1 LPWLLRLIIWASLK
15 NELQFIRLSSEA
27 KRPHLPQSQE
37 ACWLVQNQDSF
48 GIARPMATI
57 VICTH
62 NVLGASEWGGHMW
75 VYLQYIESL
84 RRLGCEVYWMEDL
97 DSETESRKDANSVS
111 HLARKLESFGL
122 SDKLIIFRRV
132 EQPRGGPP
140 EIQFLSTNRERA
152 ARICAQAELLLN
164 FCYGLG
170 PELLSRFRRTA
181 LIDIDPAL
189 LQFWMST
196 GQIAVHPHDFYFT
209 TGETV
214 GTGDGLIPDCG
225 LPWRRIRPP
234 ICLER
239 WPYAKG
245 ACSEAFTTVSN
256 WAGYDWLLEDGVLWE
271 NTKRVAFLAFKDLPR
286 HTPQPLELALWIL
299 DDQERHLMEDHGWR
313 IQNSAEVAGTP
324 ELYQRYIQQSRGEFS
339 CAKASCMK
347 WQNAWVSDRTLCYL
361 ASGRPVV
368 VQDTGPSAI
377 LPNGLGMFRFSTI
390 EQAVQALAA
399 VNEDYPRHRRAAREL
414 AETHFDGRRILARL
428 LDEALSPN
436 GPVEDKMR

>member
-1 LPWLLRLIIWASLK
+1 
-15 NELQFIRLSSEA
+15 
-27 KRPHLPQSQE
+27 
-37 ACWLVQNQDSF
+37 
-48 GIARPMATI
+48 MTTI

-84 RRLGCEVYWMEDL
+84 RCLGCEVYWMEDL
-97 DSETESRKDANSVS
+97 DSETESTKEANSVG
-111 HLARKLESFGL
+111 HLARKLDGFGL
-122 SDKLIIFRRV
+122 SDKLIIFRRI
-132 EQPRGGPP
+132 EQRRCGPP
-140 EIQFLSTNRERA
+140 EIKFLSTTQAQAER
-152 ARICAQAELLLN
+152 IFAQAELLLN
-164 FCYGLG
+164 FCYALD
-170 PELLSRFRRTA
+170 PTILSRFQRTA
-181 LIDIDPAL
+181 LVDIDPAL

-196 GQIAVHPHDFYFT
+196 GQIAVPPHDFYFT

-214 GTGDGLIPDCG
+214 GVADSLIPDCG
-225 LPWRRIRPP
+225 LAWRRIRPP

-239 WPYAKG
+239 WPYAEVR
-245 ACSEAFTTVSN
+245 CSEAFSTVSN

-286 HTPQPLELALWIL
+286 HTSQPLELALWIL
-299 DDQERHLMEDHGWR
+299 DDQERQLMQDCGWR
-313 IQNSAEVAGTP
+313 LRNSGEVAGTP
-324 ELYQRYIQQSRGEFS
+324 ELYQSYIQQSRGEFS

-390 EQAVQALAA
+390 EEAVHALAA
-399 VNEDYPRHRRAAREL
+399 VNEDYSRHRRAAREL
-414 AETHFDGRRILARL
+414 AEAHFDGRRILAAL
-428 LDEALSPN
+428 LDEALSAS
-436 GPVEDKMR
+436 G